1 MKARNL
7 FTFSFKSEAIWM
19 LVFNLA
25 IIIVGL
31 LIALVV
37 TLLRYIQF

>member
-1 MKARNL
+1 MRNL
-7 FTFSFKSEAIWM
+7 FSFSFKSEPIWM

-25 IIIVGL
+25 IIVVGL